1 MRANREAY
9 VFLRRSNGITQSQT
23 NYFYK
28 ATFWRWQGGRPDR
41 KEAPFID
48 SSPKWPVEFLDRAK
62 RPWFFFEIS
71 WISWSKFKSSS
82 WSSTI
87 ETTSVVNASPSSFMS
102 VVASRSTFSQ
112 PPIDIQSN
120 DWGLSSL
127 LGRTGNKYESV
138 VVAERELKAR
148 SNSGSFC
155 NGLKS
160 SSWYEM
166 THPPLR
172 SLHRRSCFNIFKW
185 CHGPFFPIQI
195 IHSKNFRCP
204 EDGIW

>member
-102 VVASRSTFSQ
+102 VVA
-112 PPIDIQSN
+112 
-120 DWGLSSL
+120 
-127 LGRTGNKYESV
+127 
-138 VVAERELKAR
+138 ERELKAR